1 MRLSYFSL
9 WDVENSPELAS
20 AAAAGEAKFMGFSSA
35 DEKRGFTIY
44 L

>member
-1 MRLSYFSL
+1 MFGIGLWTFIPARLF
-9 WDVENSPELAS
+9 
-20 AAAAGEAKFMGFSSA
+20 EAKFMGFSSA